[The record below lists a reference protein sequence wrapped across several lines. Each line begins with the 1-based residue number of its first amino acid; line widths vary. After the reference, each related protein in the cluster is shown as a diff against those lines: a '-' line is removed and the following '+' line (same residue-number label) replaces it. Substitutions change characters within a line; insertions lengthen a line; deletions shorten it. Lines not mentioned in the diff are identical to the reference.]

1 MYYEFA
7 EQDEQTYQRHAK
19 EYADRLTMQ
28 QDEEKDIIK
37 QYFELRTVATNK
49 GYRIEGACL
58 YKNAEKF
65 KIPGL
70 NERTIPTTKERLQ
83 YLIDEV
89 YK

>member
-7 EQDEQTYQRHAK
+7 KQDNETYQRHMK
-19 EYADRLTMQ
+19 EFDDRRKLK
-28 QDEEKDIIK
+28 QDEEKEITK
-37 QYFELRTVATNK
+37 QYFELREVAINK

-58 YKNAEKF
+58 YKNHETF